1 MKLFFRYFF
10 KTIRILLGPFML
22 LWELL
27 STPKGIVRDQ
37 DAQHKTDEATSQ
49 MTLYEFKTCPFCIKV
64 RRETKRL
71 SLNIEKRDVQYN
83 QDNRQQLLNNGGQIK
98 VPCLQTV
105 DGHGKEV
112 WMYEST
118 EIVSYLRDNFAAA

>member
-1 MKLFFRYFF
+1 
-10 KTIRILLGPFML
+10 ML

-27 STPKGIVRDQ
+27 SSPKGIVRDL
-37 DAQHKTDEATSQ
+37 DAQNKTDEATRK

-83 QDNRQQLLNNGGQIK
+83 HGNRQQLLNKGGATQG
-98 VPCLQTV
+98 PL
-105 DGHGKEV
+105 
-112 WMYEST
+112 
-118 EIVSYLRDNFAAA
+118 FANSR